1 MARERA
7 NDGAII
13 EKTIFVLKPLL
24 VPYHEPP
31 PGPKKQKLKF
41 KKKQ

>member
-1 MARERA
+1 VVSQQKFDKMAKERV
-7 NDGAII
+7 NDGTLI

-31 PGPKKQKLKF
+31 PGPKK
-41 KKKQ
+41 